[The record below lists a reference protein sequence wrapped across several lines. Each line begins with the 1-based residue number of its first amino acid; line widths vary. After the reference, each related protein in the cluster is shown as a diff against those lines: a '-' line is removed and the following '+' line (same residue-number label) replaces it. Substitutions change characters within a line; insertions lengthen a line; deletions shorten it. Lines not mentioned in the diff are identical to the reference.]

1 MKPLSSTR
9 NNIIFSNLFFM
20 TRRFI
25 TLSVLESWD
34 DAVVVVRIVVVHV
47 AIRIHIEHIVRT
59 AGVRRNNLTV
69 FPILSLYIPLSFPQ
83 ISLSYHLLIY

>member
-47 AIRIHIEHIVRT
+47 TGIVAVAVHIEHVVRI
-59 AGVRRNNLTV
+59 AGVR
-69 FPILSLYIPLSFPQ
+69 
-83 ISLSYHLLIY
+83 